1 MRLLTTK
8 PVRPCTSSNPTPRHF
23 GCTIANSK
31 ANLNINTRPS
41 INLETLFV
49 DHDVRASSSWLVDPS
64 PMTTSSSVKLNK
76 RWMDYQGIKNWQ
88 GLLDPLD
95 DNLRCEIIRYG
106 RFVEAAYRSCDF
118 DPSSPSYAM
127 CRYSKR
133 KLLEES
139 GFPGTG
145 YRVTKNLMATS
156 GIQLPGW
163 AERGPTW
170 MAMQSSWIGYVA
182 VCHDRKEISRLGR
195 RDVVIA
201 FRGTATGLEWLEN
214 LRATLTPLPNGDSD
228 WNCDSDSDCEPM
240 VESGFLSLYTSSD
253 GNRPSLQTLVREEIA
268 RILEK
273 HGDEELSFT
282 ITGHSLGA
290 ALATLAA
297 YDIKQTFKN
306 SPLVTVISFA
316 GPRVGNWSFRCH
328 LEEQGTKVLR
338 IVNSDDLIT
347 KVPGF
352 VIDNNENHQF
362 SNHSSSYTESA
373 SANLAGWIQKLVED
387 TQWVY
392 ADVGCELRLSSRDSP
407 DLNSI
412 NIAACHELKTY
423 LHLVNEFVGSN
434 CPFRATARK
443 MMNKTL
449 VKS

>member
-1 MRLLTTK
+1 MRLSTTK
-8 PVRPCTSSNPTPRHF
+8 SVRPCTSVDPT
-23 GCTIANSK
+23 SQ
-31 ANLNINTRPS
+31 NLNSTIDKPTNFKNKINMKTQAHKNFEHLKLKNS
-41 INLETLFV
+41 Q
-49 DHDVRASSSWLVDPS
+49 
-64 PMTTSSSVKLNK
+64 TTIPTKLSK
-76 RWMDYQGIKNWQ
+76 RWMDYQGFKNWE

-95 DNLRCEIIRYG
+95 DNLRSEIIRYG
-106 RFVEAAYRSCDF
+106 HFVEAAYLSCDF
-118 DPSSPSYAM
+118 DPSSSSYAT

-133 KLLEES
+133 NLLSES

-145 YRVTKNLMATS
+145 YRVTKNLTATS

-163 AERGPTW
+163 AENGPTW

-182 VCHDRKEISRLGR
+182 VCQDRKEISRLGR

-214 LRATLTPLPNGDSD
+214 LRATLTPLSNA
-228 WNCDSDSDCEPM
+228 DSDSDCDSNPDSEPM
-240 VESGFLSLYTSSD
+240 VESGFLSLYTSSFR
-253 GNRPSLQTLVREEIA
+253 NRPSLQKLVRDEIA

-273 HGDEELSFT
+273 YGNEPLSFT

-297 YDIKQTFKN
+297 YDIKKTFKN
-306 SPLVTVISFA
+306 SPMVTVISFA

-328 LEEQGTKVLR
+328 LEKQGTKILR

-352 VIDNNENHQF
+352 VIDNNENQQF
-362 SNHSSSYTESA
+362 SKHSGSYTA
-373 SANLAGWIQKLVED
+373 AAAANLAGWIQKLVED

-407 DLNSI
+407 YLNGI
-412 NIAACHELKTY
+412 NIASCHELKTY
-423 LHLVNEFVGSN
+423 LHLVNGFVSSN

-443 MMNKTL
+443 MLKNQW
-449 VKS
+449 